1 MFSALSSRKGVPA
14 GSSPSYLA
22 EQELLTTTT
31 TVHQQDQYK
40 APLPSQ
46 SAPAPLPH
54 DGDVV
59 TVPGIPP

>member
-14 GSSPSYLA
+14 GSAPSYLA
-22 EQELLTTTT
+22 EQELLT

-46 SAPAPLPH
+46 SAPAPPPH
-54 DGDVV
+54 DGDMA
-59 TVPGIPP
+59 TVPGVPP